1 MLKGLLGGAA
11 VLFSLLLLV
20 ALLSAGVQ
28 DASATP
34 LRGGCTV
41 TISPAGQAGGQATAP
56 GEQVEATLSADQMAV
71 ARTVVAVGK
80 GLGVTRRGTAIA
92 LATAMQES
100 TLDPNAV
107 SGRSLGLFQQQGE
120 LYAGVNRTDPADT
133 ARAFY
138 EQLLTR
144 IPNYD
149 DPAVALADAAQ
160 TVQASGAGASW
171 YARWD
176 RWATA
181 LAAQLHDGTLAR
193 GGADGAG
200 GIVCAPGGG
209 SGPIRVLVSG
219 TTITLPPEAGILG
232 TLTMPNE
239 RVTTVVAAALSYLGT
254 RYSWGG
260 GNAVGPTVGIR
271 DGGVADAHG
280 DYATVG
286 FDCSGLMVYAF
297 AQIGVT
303 LPRVS
308 QDQQRF
314 GHPLPWEQAQ
324 PGDMLFWGR
333 PATHVALYL
342 GALQGVHYMV
352 EAPQSG
358 DVVKVSMVRTR
369 TGFDSQV
376 VRAW

>member
-1 MLKGLLGGAA
+1 MVKGLLGGAA

-149 DPAVALADAAQ
+149 DPAVALGDAAQ

-181 LAAQLHDGTLAR
+181 LAAQLHDGTLAQ
-193 GGADGAG
+193 GGADGAA

-219 TTITLPPEAGILG
+219 TTITLPPETGILG

-239 RVTTVVAAALSYLGT
+239 RVTTMVAAALSYLGT

-260 GNAVGPTVGIR
+260 GNTAGPTVGIR

-342 GALQGVHYMV
+342 GVLQGVHYMV

-358 DVVKVSMVRTR
+358 DVVKVSMVRTPA
-369 TGFDSQV
+369 GFDSTV

>member
-1 MLKGLLGGAA
+1 MLKGVLGGAA
-11 VLFSLLLLV
+11 ALFGVLLLI
-20 ALLSAGVQ
+20 ALFTTGAQ
-28 DASATP
+28 EATAAP
-34 LRGGCTV
+34 PRGGCTV
-41 TISPAGQAGGQATAP
+41 TAQPVGQPSAHETAPAGQVQATM
-56 GEQVEATLSADQMAV
+56 SADQMAV
-71 ARTVVAVGK
+71 ARTIVAIGK

-107 SGRSLGLFQQQGE
+107 NGRSLGLFQQQGE
-120 LYAGVNRTDPADT
+120 LYANVNRTDPVDT
-133 ARAFY
+133 SRAFY
-138 EQLLTR
+138 EQLLAR
-144 IPNYD
+144 VPNYN
-149 DPAVALADAAQ
+149 DPTVALADAAQ

-176 RWATA
+176 GWATA
-181 LAAQLHDGTLAR
+181 LAAQLYDGTPAQ
-193 GGADGAG
+193 GGTG

-209 SGPIRVLVSG
+209 SGPIRIVVSG
-219 TTITLPPEAGILG
+219 NTITLPAEAGILG
-232 TLTMPNE
+232 TLTMPHE
-239 RVTTVVAAALSYLGT
+239 RATTVVAAALSYLGT

-260 GNAVGPTVGIR
+260 GDANGPTVGIR

-280 DYATVG
+280 DFENVG

-297 AQIGVT
+297 AQAGIT

-308 QDQQRF
+308 QDQQQF
-314 GHPLPWEQAQ
+314 GRSLPWAQAQ

-333 PATHVALYL
+333 PAIHVALYL
-342 GALQGVHYMV
+342 GTINGVHYMV

-358 DVVKVSMVRTR
+358 DVVKVSLVRTR
-369 TGFDSQV
+369 DTGFDSSV

>member
-1 MLKGLLGGAA
+1 MVKGILGGAA
-11 VLFSLLLLV
+11 ALFSVLLLV
-20 ALLSAGVQ
+20 ALLSTGAQ
-28 DASATP
+28 EATAAP
-34 LRGGCTV
+34 PRGGCTV
-41 TISPAGQAGGQATAP
+41 TAPPADQPDVPGTAP
-56 GEQVEATLSADQMAV
+56 GEQMQATLNADQMAV
-71 ARTVVAVGK
+71 ARAIVAVGK
-80 GLGVTRRGTAIA
+80 GLGITPRGTAIA

-100 TLDPNAV
+100 TLNPDAV
-107 SGRSLGLFQQQGE
+107 NGRSVGLFQQQGE

-133 ARAFY
+133 SRAFY
-138 EQLLTR
+138 EQLLAR
-144 IPNYD
+144 VPNYN
-149 DPAVALADAAQ
+149 DPIVALADAAQ

-176 RWATA
+176 GWATA
-181 LAAQLHDGTLAR
+181 LAAQLYDGTPAQ
-193 GGADGAG
+193 GDAG

-209 SGPIRVLVSG
+209 SGPIRIMVSG
-219 TTITLPPEAGILG
+219 TTITLPAEAGILG
-232 TLTMPNE
+232 ALTMPNE

-260 GNAVGPTVGIR
+260 GNANGPTVGIR

-280 DYATVG
+280 DFENIG

-297 AQIGVT
+297 AQVGIT

-308 QDQQRF
+308 QDQQQVGRS
-314 GHPLPWEQAQ
+314 LPWEQAQ

-342 GALQGVHYMV
+342 GTLNGVHYMI

-358 DVVKVSMVRTR
+358 DVVKVSLVRTR
-369 TGFDSQV
+369 VTGFDSSV

>member
-1 MLKGLLGGAA
+1 
-11 VLFSLLLLV
+11 
-20 ALLSAGVQ
+20 
-28 DASATP
+28 
-34 LRGGCTV
+34 
-41 TISPAGQAGGQATAP
+41 
-56 GEQVEATLSADQMAV
+56 
-71 ARTVVAVGK
+71 
-80 GLGVTRRGTAIA
+80 
-92 LATAMQES
+92 
-100 TLDPNAV
+100 
-107 SGRSLGLFQQQGE
+107 
-120 LYAGVNRTDPADT
+120 
-133 ARAFY
+133 
-138 EQLLTR
+138 
-144 IPNYD
+144 
-149 DPAVALADAAQ
+149 
-160 TVQASGAGASW
+160 
-171 YARWD
+171 
-176 RWATA
+176 
-181 LAAQLHDGTLAR
+181 
-193 GGADGAG
+193 
-200 GIVCAPGGG
+200 
-209 SGPIRVLVSG
+209 
-219 TTITLPPEAGILG
+219 
-232 TLTMPNE
+232 MPNE

-358 DVVKVSMVRTR
+358 DVVKVSMVR
-369 TGFDSQV
+369 
-376 VRAW
+376 

>member
-1 MLKGLLGGAA
+1 M
-11 VLFSLLLLV
+11 V
-20 ALLSAGVQ
+20 ALLSTGAQ
-28 DASATP
+28 EATAAP
-34 LRGGCTV
+34 PRGGCTV
-41 TISPAGQAGGQATAP
+41 TTPTADGQGERATVP
-56 GEQVEATLSADQMAV
+56 GEQVEATLTADQMAV

-144 IPNYD
+144 VPDYD
-149 DPAVALADAAQ
+149 DPAVAPAEAAQ

-181 LAAQLHDGTLAR
+181 LAAQLYDGVPAQ
-193 GGADGAG
+193 GATDGAG
-200 GIVCAPGGG
+200 GIACTPGGG
-209 SGPIRVLVSG
+209 SGPIRVLVGG

-232 TLTMPNE
+232 TLTMPHE
-239 RVTTVVAAALSYLGT
+239 QATTVVAAALSYLGT

-260 GNAVGPTVGIR
+260 GNSGGPTIGIR

-297 AQIGVT
+297 AQAGIT

-314 GHPLPWEQAQ
+314 GRSLPWKQAQ
-324 PGDMLFWGR
+324 PGDLLFWGR

-352 EAPQSG
+352 EAPRSG
-358 DVVKVSMVRTR
+358 DVVKAGLVRTR
-369 TGFDSQV
+369 AGFDSTV

>member
-1 MLKGLLGGAA
+1 M
-11 VLFSLLLLV
+11 
-20 ALLSAGVQ
+20 
-28 DASATP
+28 
-34 LRGGCTV
+34 
-41 TISPAGQAGGQATAP
+41 
-56 GEQVEATLSADQMAV
+56 EATLNADQMAV

-138 EQLLTR
+138 EQLFKR
-144 IPNYD
+144 VPNYD
-149 DPAVALADAAQ
+149 DPAVALAEAAQ
-160 TVQASGAGASW
+160 AVQASGAGASW
-171 YARWD
+171 YARWE

-181 LAAQLHDGTLAR
+181 LAARLYDGIPAQSGTD
-193 GGADGAG
+193 GAD

-232 TLTMPNE
+232 TLTMPHE
-239 RVTTVVAAALSYLGT
+239 QATTVVAAALSYLGT

-260 GNAVGPTVGIR
+260 GNASGPTIGIR
-271 DGGVADAHG
+271 DGGVADTYG
-280 DYATVG
+280 DYAAVG

-297 AQIGVT
+297 AQVGIT

-314 GHPLPWEQAQ
+314 GRSLPWAQAQ
-324 PGDMLFWGR
+324 PGDLLFWGR

-352 EAPQSG
+352 ESPQSG
-358 DVVKVSMVRTR
+358 DVVKVSLVRTR
-369 TGFDSQV
+369 AGFDSTV